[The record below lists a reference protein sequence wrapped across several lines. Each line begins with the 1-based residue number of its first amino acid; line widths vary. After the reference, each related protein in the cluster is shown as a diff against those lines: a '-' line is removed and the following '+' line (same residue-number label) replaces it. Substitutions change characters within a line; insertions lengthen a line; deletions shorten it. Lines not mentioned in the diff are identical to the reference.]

1 MTESRLLA
9 RLRARRPVGS
19 MEAPRT
25 AVPELESCRLR
36 AGPDR
41 RVELLGLYILAAM
54 LGGGLLIFSVLS
66 GAHHDVGDVDASG
79 LDAHLSGVDADVSGV
94 DVHAD
99 HDIHVGHDAAGEL
112 VLGLFRPRN
121 IIFFLTAFGFTG
133 TLLTL
138 LRNAPKMTLSLALVM
153 GGGAMLL
160 THTLFTWLRRSE
172 IGIDALSEREIEGC
186 TARVVLPLSPGERG
200 RVACLIADREHY
212 ITARLAADVSE
223 PVAAGG
229 EVVILRV
236 EGGVAEV
243 VPFDMLELSPPES

>member
-1 MTESRLLA
+1 
-9 RLRARRPVGS
+9 
-19 MEAPRT
+19 
-25 AVPELESCRLR
+25 
-36 AGPDR
+36 
-41 RVELLGLYILAAM
+41 
-54 LGGGLLIFSVLS
+54 
-66 GAHHDVGDVDASG
+66 
-79 LDAHLSGVDADVSGV
+79 
-94 DVHAD
+94 
-99 HDIHVGHDAAGEL
+99 
-112 VLGLFRPRN
+112 
-121 IIFFLTAFGFTG
+121 
-133 TLLTL
+133 
-138 LRNAPKMTLSLALVM
+138 VM

>member
-1 MTESRLLA
+1 M
-9 RLRARRPVGS
+9 
-19 MEAPRT
+19 
-25 AVPELESCRLR
+25 
-36 AGPDR
+36 
-41 RVELLGLYILAAM
+41 LGLYILAAI
-54 LGGGLLIFSVLS
+54 LGGGLLLFSVLS
-66 GAHHDVGDVDASG
+66 GAHHDVGHVDASG
-79 LDAHLSGVDADVSGV
+79 LHADLSGVDADVSGV

-99 HDIHVGHDAAGEL
+99 HDIHVAHDAAGEL

-138 LRNAPKMTLSLALVM
+138 FGNPANLTFVLALGM

-186 TARVVLPLSPGERG
+186 TARVVLPLSPGGRG
-200 RVACLIADREHY
+200 RVACVIADREHY

-223 PVAAGG
+223 SVAAGS
-229 EVVILRV
+229 EVVILHV
-236 EGGVAEV
+236 EEGVAEV
-243 VPFDMLELSPPES
+243 VPFDVLELPPPER

>member
-1 MTESRLLA
+1 MTDFRLLA

-19 MEAPRT
+19 MEGTRA

-36 AGPDR
+36 AGSDR
-41 RVELLGLYILAAM
+41 SFELLGLYILAAM

-99 HDIHVGHDAAGEL
+99 HDIHLAHDAAGEL

-138 LRNAPKMTLSLALVM
+138 LDNAPKMTLSLALVM

-172 IGIDALSEREIEGC
+172 MGIDALSEREIEGRA
-186 TARVVLPLSPGERG
+186 ARVVLPLSPGERG